1 MRIRVDFHFF
11 IIFFVEFSKAN
22 VKFVACGLRLNKIND
37 PRSHRVAE
45 GPKDAVSSSA
55 RHRSI
60 LDEGTG
66 CGVIIGEFALAL
78 GFLFR
83 YCFER

>member
-1 MRIRVDFHFF
+1 MGVRINFDFF

-22 VKFVACGLRLNKIND
+22 VKFFARGLRLNKIDN

-55 RHRSI
+55 RHRSTW
-60 LDEGTG
+60 DEGTS
-66 CGVIIGEFALAL
+66 CSVIIRELALTL

-83 YCFER
+83 YCFEW